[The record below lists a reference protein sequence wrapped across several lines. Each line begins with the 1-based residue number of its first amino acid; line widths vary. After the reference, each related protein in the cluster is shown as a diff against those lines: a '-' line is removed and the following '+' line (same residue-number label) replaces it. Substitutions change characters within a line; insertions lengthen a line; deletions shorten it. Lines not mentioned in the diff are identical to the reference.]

1 MSTPTGHSPLLSQS
15 SIELILSESEL
26 FQLSHEKSKE
36 LAEKITQLQLQPGEI
51 LFHQG
56 DESQH
61 AFLLISG
68 RLKAYSVQSD
78 RSNEHVGWI
87 LPGETV
93 GEMGLLSGRPRSL
106 SIKSVQH
113 STLLRLDSGLINQL
127 PKEAILRFFQSLNL
141 RAHSTIKKFYHNETD
156 PEILTLIPLTK
167 GINIRDFAFHLFE
180 NWPAKHPVAFIEE
193 GRVLFSKNDEKEV
206 DFEFP
211 IQKIHLINPKKL
223 AADQISSANADRMI
237 FVADSNNFNFKDL
250 KAIDLASLPGLQDLP
265 KELVLIHPKEIANST
280 KFIEAIDCVRHFH
293 IRNFHVEDC
302 QRVARFFAGCPTG
315 IALGGGGVR
324 GWVHIGALKALSD
337 FGCPIDAIGGTS
349 AGAIMGALWMI
360 SKSHEHFI
368 EIFTR
373 LLKIAGNQLS
383 IANFTFPVVSLLNC
397 RRWNNA
403 LKDAYGEALIEDFP
417 IPYHCVSCNFISESQ
432 AVHFRGSAWKW
443 IRASSS
449 IPGLFPPLSDG
460 DDLYID
466 GGVLN
471 NLPVDVMKNYLGP
484 GGRVVAIDISSSAPP
499 SKPYYCPNEVS
510 PFVALRLKKSAALEN
525 KILPSLVSTFVKS
538 LMMGAQSKTQA
549 NSRAADLLI
558 QPNLGVTDMLSTDQQ
573 DYLIKSG
580 YDSAI
585 TALQSGQIEL

>member
-61 AFLLISG
+61 AFLVISG
-68 RLKAYSVQSD
+68 RLQAYSVQSD

-87 LPGETV
+87 LSGETV

-113 STLLRLDSGLINQL
+113 STLLRLDSNLIDQL
-127 PKEAILRFFQSLNL
+127 PKEALLRFFQSLNL
-141 RAHSTIKKFYHNETD
+141 RAHSTIKRFYHNDIE
-156 PEILTLIPLTK
+156 PEILALIPLTK
-167 GINIRDFAFHLFE
+167 GVNIRDFAFHLFE

-193 GRVLFSKNDEKEV
+193 GRVLFSKNDEKLV
-206 DFEFP
+206 NFEFS
-211 IQKIHLINPKKL
+211 IQKIHLINPEKL
-223 AADQISSANADRMI
+223 DADQISASNTDRMI
-237 FVADSNNFNFKDL
+237 FIADSNNFNFKDP
-250 KAIDLASLPGLQDLP
+250 KAMDLARLAGVQDLP
-265 KELVLIHPKEIANST
+265 KELVLIHSKAIANS
-280 KFIEAIDCVRHFH
+280 KEFIDAIACVRHFH
-293 IRNFHVEDC
+293 IRNLCAEDC

-324 GWVHIGALKALSD
+324 GWVHIGALKALSE
-337 FGCPIDAIGGTS
+337 FGCPIDAISGTS
-349 AGAIMGALWMI
+349 AGAIMGALWMM
-360 SKSHEHFI
+360 SKDHEHYI
-368 EIFTR
+368 EMFNR

-383 IANFTFPVVSLLNC
+383 IANFTFPIVSLLNC
-397 RRWNNA
+397 KRWNKA
-403 LKDAYGEALIEDFP
+403 LKDAYGDALIEDFP
-417 IPYHCVSCNFISESQ
+417 IPYHCVSCNFNSGSQ
-432 AVHFRGSAWKW
+432 AVHFIGPAWKW

-460 DDLYID
+460 NELYVD

-484 GGRVVAIDISSSAPP
+484 GGRVVAIDISSSSPA
-499 SKPYYCPNEVS
+499 SRPYYCPSEVS
-510 PFVALRLKKSAALEN
+510 PFVALRLKKKAALED
-525 KILPSLVSTFVKS
+525 KILPSLSATFIKS
-538 LMMGAQSKTQA
+538 LMMGAESKTQA
-549 NSRAADLLI
+549 NSKIADLLI
-558 QPNLGVTDMLSTDQQ
+558 KPNLGVSDMLSTDQQ

-580 YDSAI
+580 YDSAS
-585 TALQSGQIEL
+585 TALQSGKIEI